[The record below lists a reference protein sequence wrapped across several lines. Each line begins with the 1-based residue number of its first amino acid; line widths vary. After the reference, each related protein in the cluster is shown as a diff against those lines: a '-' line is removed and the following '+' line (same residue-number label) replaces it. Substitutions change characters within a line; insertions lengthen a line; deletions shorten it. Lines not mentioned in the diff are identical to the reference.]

1 MRRKRKIMFLAI
13 AILCGLIFRP
23 TPTEAALITIEIEAV
38 VDSVQDEGTTLKERS
53 EWAIS

>member
-1 MRRKRKIMFLAI
+1 MFLVI